1 MHFLKVINFAEMDK
15 PTSLFMH
22 LLLQDVL
29 EQSNGVDAVT
39 QVFTQGFLMNHQAK
53 DGEDNSKILTFV
65 KGISEFMLGKFYLRI
80 KRQHG
85 ESI

>member
-1 MHFLKVINFAEMDK
+1 MDK

-29 EQSNGVDAVT
+29 EQSSGVDAVT
-39 QVFTQGFLMNHQAK
+39 KVFTQGFLMNHQAK
-53 DGEDNSKILTFV
+53 DSEDYSKILTFV

-85 ESI
+85 EPI